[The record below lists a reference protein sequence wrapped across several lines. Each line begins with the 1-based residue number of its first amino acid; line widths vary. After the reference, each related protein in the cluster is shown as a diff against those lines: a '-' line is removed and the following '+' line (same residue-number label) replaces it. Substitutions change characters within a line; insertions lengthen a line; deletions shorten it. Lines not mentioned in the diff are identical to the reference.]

1 MRDEEKKDQD
11 AEALASGMAFVEF
24 KSESLALFA
33 VRYLNNM
40 DLIGGKNKGLIV
52 DFSLED

>member
-1 MRDEEKKDQD
+1 MRDGEKKDQMD
-11 AEALASGMAFVEF
+11 EALASGMAFVEF
-24 KSESLALFA
+24 KNENLSLFA

-40 DLIGGKNKGLIV
+40 ELAGKGKGLIV